1 MSIKAAVYI
10 RVSSPSKEGQSEDEK
25 RQTTENQRLK
35 IEDWL
40 KFQKDIESVQWFS
53 DEQTGRN
60 TKRPGFQ
67 EMIRGIEEGRFNMV
81 IGLRVDRLFRSM
93 KDLVTY
99 ANFFREHKCGM
110 ITIDQSINIDPEWKS
125 PSSQLLL
132 HILGAIAE
140 FEDVLISSRTK
151 DGLDRV
157 RNENRKIGRPP
168 FGFIKDPNNH
178 GKFIPIPE
186 QMEIARKVIRL
197 RARGGGYGEIAQRT
211 GLTKTQVKRIL
222 SKKEIYK

>member
-1 MSIKAAVYI
+1 
-10 RVSSPSKEGQSEDEK
+10 
-25 RQTTENQRLK
+25 
-35 IEDWL
+35 
-40 KFQKDIESVQWFS
+40 
-53 DEQTGRN
+53 
-60 TKRPGFQ
+60 
-67 EMIRGIEEGRFNMV
+67 
-81 IGLRVDRLFRSM
+81 
-93 KDLVTY
+93 
-99 ANFFREHKCGM
+99 
-110 ITIDQSINIDPEWKS
+110 
-125 PSSQLLL
+125 
-132 HILGAIAE
+132 E